1 MAINYNINNGEFHL
15 SIDIDANTPRA
26 NVDRDIAIAVGAIFA
41 SGHGQVL
48 FGTMNW
54 QHISSA
60 KWNITDRPK
69 LVEKYGY
76 CILPDES
83 HDAYCAVMAA
93 AAKVAKYPNS
103 QDIPAESQ
111 PADNDVVTGEVL
123 ARFNRACAEV
133 ADKLSEFYN
142 SGKNSVST
150 HEVEE
155 LGREIGDIFNSFNPN
170 AAGNA
175 PAATANSNIAN
186 MLGIDISELG
196 LLADPDHEKLFL
208 KKLAAATQPATKNAA
223 AYAEIVKDIAMR
235 CNIQGVSDEK
245 ALKFVLYHWDRIQAF
260 N

>member
-1 MAINYNINNGEFHL
+1 MAINYDITGNKLHLNVEIDTTTPQDDIDLNIAAILGAILASGYGQLLFGAINCL
-15 SIDIDANTPRA
+15 SISSVSWKN
-26 NVDRDIAIAVGAIFA
+26 DR
-41 SGHGQVL
+41 SGL
-48 FGTMNW
+48 M
-54 QHISSA
+54 
-60 KWNITDRPK
+60 K
-69 LVEKYGY
+69 KYGY
-76 CILPDES
+76 STSPDAS
-83 HDAYCAVMAA
+83 YDAYRAMMAA

-208 KKLAAATQPATKNAA
+208 KKLADATQPATKNAA

-235 CNIQGVSDEK
+235 CNIQRVSDEK

-260 N
+260 